1 MNFATGVRRLRIIFY
16 LGLLLTGLGALLVI
30 GLFFVTVRDLPRVP
44 EPLSRIIEIPPTEI
58 FAASGERLMIIG
70 GREVIPLNRISPYF
84 IQAVIATEDHR
95 FWEHHGLDKLRT
107 LKALW
112 ITLFEPGRIQG
123 ASTITQQL
131 AKNLFFSYERTYM
144 RKFRE
149 LLVALQIENQ
159 FGKREILEAY
169 LNQIPFGVGAY
180 GIEQAAH
187 SFFGKPALELNLPE
201 SALLAGLPKS
211 PTRYNPYRYFEKAKK
226 RQQLVLARMKAVGY
240 ITPEEAQ
247 AAFENR
253 LQLMPHAAGASKGDY
268 FLDLVLHDLEERYG
282 PEVVYHGGLKVSTT
296 LDPQLQSWAIE
307 SLQDGLTKLQRLMGI
322 SDGPETTE
330 NPSASRLQGALVA
343 VECNSGAVKALQ
355 GGRDYS
361 ESEFNRAVENNRLP
375 GSGFKPF
382 LYYAA
387 FEKLGLSPASV
398 FVDKPI
404 SIGVVGA
411 RDWEPENFEQEHE
424 GPMILKQ
431 ALVKSINA
439 VAAQLVE
446 RTGPDAVIDTARR
459 CGIKSP
465 LSPVYSVALG
475 TSGVSPLEM
484 AAAFS
489 TFATGGVQHEPFWI
503 RRVEDPLG
511 RVLEEHIVRGRRSL
525 APGIAYQVVDMLR
538 GVLTAGTGRVV
549 RQMGFDLPAAGKTGT
564 SDDFRDSWFT
574 GFTPTL
580 SVSVWVGFDRSLRMR
595 DASGVGISGGRGAAP
610 IWADFMTKA
619 FDGEPA
625 REFVVPSEIHFETV
639 DPVSGEIAG
648 QWTRSPVR
656 VALRTSQM
664 GAAITGQHAPNAA
677 DRPAVQ
683 AADPSGTAKPGP
695 SVFEKAQ
702 PFGTIKTEKPAIT
715 EEDLP
720 PDRR

>member
-1 MNFATGVRRLRIIFY
+1 MNQFATRLRRFRIIFY
-16 LGLLLTGLGALLVI
+16 LGLSLTGLGALSAI
-30 GLFFVTVRDLPRVP
+30 GLFFIAVRNLPRVP
-44 EPLSRIIEIPPTEI
+44 EPLSRIIETPPTEI
-58 FAASGERLMIIG
+58 FAATGERLMIIG

-95 FWEHHGLDKLRT
+95 FWEHHGIDKLRT

-112 ITLFEPGRIQG
+112 ITLFKPGTIQG

-149 LLVALQIENQ
+149 LLVSMQIETQ
-159 FGKREILEAY
+159 YGKREILEAY

-180 GIEQAAH
+180 GIEQAAL
-187 SFFGKPALELNLPE
+187 SFFGKPALELNLAE

-211 PTRYNPYRYFEKAKK
+211 PTRYNPYRYFDRAKK
-226 RQQLVLARMKAVGY
+226 RQQLVLARMSAVGY
-240 ITPEEAQ
+240 ITAEEAQ
-247 AAFENR
+247 EAFQAR
-253 LQLMPHAAGASKGDY
+253 LQLVPRAAGAPKSNY

-296 LDPQLQSWAIE
+296 LDPQLQFRAIE
-307 SLQDGLTKLQRLMGI
+307 SLQNGLTKLERLMGI
-322 SDGPETTE
+322 SAGNETDETQ
-330 NPSASRLQGALVA
+330 SLSQLQGALVA
-343 VECNSGAVKALQ
+343 VECNSGAVKALL

-361 ESEFNRAVENNRLP
+361 QSEFNRAVENNRLP

-387 FEKLGLSPASV
+387 FEKLGLNPASV

-404 SIGVVGA
+404 TIAVAGA
-411 RDWEPENFEQEHE
+411 PDWRPANFEREHE

-431 ALVKSINA
+431 ALVKSINSI
-439 VAAQLVE
+439 AAQLVE
-446 RTGPDAVIDTARR
+446 RTGPDAVIDAARR
-459 CGIKSP
+459 CGITSP

-484 AAAFS
+484 ATAFS

-525 APGIAYQVVDMLR
+525 DPGIAYQVVDMMR
-538 GVLTAGTGRVV
+538 GVLTTGTGRIV

-580 SVSVWVGFDRSLRMR
+580 SVSVWVGFDRGIRMR
-595 DASGVGISGGRGAAP
+595 DANGVGITGGRGAAP

-619 FDGEPA
+619 TDGEPA
-625 REFVVPSEIHFETV
+625 REFTVPSDIHFEVV

-648 QWTRSPVR
+648 QWTRNPVQ
-656 VALRTSQM
+656 VALRSDQTTV
-664 GAAITGQHAPNAA
+664 AAAGQPGTNETDRRAA
-677 DRPAVQ
+677 Q
-683 AADPSGTAKPGP
+683 AADQSGTATSESLNFQKANQPNT
-695 SVFEKAQ
+695 EKANKS
-702 PFGTIKTEKPAIT
+702 TIT

-720 PDRR
+720 PD

>member
-1 MNFATGVRRLRIIFY
+1 MNQFATRLRRFRIIFY
-16 LGLLLTGLGALLVI
+16 LGLSLTGLGALSAI
-30 GLFFVTVRDLPRVP
+30 GLFFIAVRNLPRVP
-44 EPLSRIIEIPPTEI
+44 EPLSRIIETPPTEI
-58 FAASGERLMIIG
+58 FAATGERLMIIG

-95 FWEHHGLDKLRT
+95 FWEHHGIDKLRT

-112 ITLFEPGRIQG
+112 ITLFKPGTIQG

-149 LLVALQIENQ
+149 LLVSMQIETQ
-159 FGKREILEAY
+159 YGKREILEAY

-180 GIEQAAH
+180 GIEQAAL
-187 SFFGKPALELNLPE
+187 SFFGKPALELNLAE

-211 PTRYNPYRYFEKAKK
+211 PTRYNPYRYFDRAKK
-226 RQQLVLARMKAVGY
+226 RQQLVLARMSAVGY
-240 ITPEEAQ
+240 ITAEEAQ
-247 AAFENR
+247 EAFQAR
-253 LQLMPHAAGASKGDY
+253 LQLVPRAAGAPKSNY

-296 LDPQLQSWAIE
+296 LDPQLQFRAIE
-307 SLQDGLTKLQRLMGI
+307 SLQNGLTKLERLMGI
-322 SDGPETTE
+322 SEGNETDE
-330 NPSASRLQGALVA
+330 NQSLSQLQGALVA
-343 VECNSGAVKALQ
+343 VECNSGAVKALL

-361 ESEFNRAVENNRLP
+361 QSEFNRAVENNRLP

-387 FEKLGLSPASV
+387 FEKLGLNPASV

-404 SIGVVGA
+404 TIAVAGA
-411 RDWEPENFEQEHE
+411 PDWRPANFEREHE

-431 ALVKSINA
+431 ALVKSINSI
-439 VAAQLVE
+439 AAQLVE
-446 RTGPDAVIDTARR
+446 RTGPDAVIDAARR
-459 CGIKSP
+459 CGITSP

-484 AAAFS
+484 ATAFS

-511 RVLEEHIVRGRRSL
+511 RVLEEHIVRSRRSL
-525 APGIAYQVVDMLR
+525 DPGIAYQVVDMMR
-538 GVLTAGTGRVV
+538 GVLTTGTGRIV

-580 SVSVWVGFDRSLRMR
+580 SVSVWVGFDRGIRMR
-595 DASGVGISGGRGAAP
+595 DANGVGITGGRGAAP

-619 FDGEPA
+619 TDGEPA
-625 REFVVPSEIHFETV
+625 REFTVPSDIHFEVV

-648 QWTRSPVR
+648 QWTRNPVQ
-656 VALRTSQM
+656 VALRSDQTTV
-664 GAAITGQHAPNAA
+664 AAAGQPGTNETDRRAA
-677 DRPAVQ
+677 Q
-683 AADPSGTAKPGP
+683 AADQSGTATSESLNFQKTNQPNT
-695 SVFEKAQ
+695 EKANKS
-702 PFGTIKTEKPAIT
+702 TIT

-720 PDRR
+720 PD

>member
-1 MNFATGVRRLRIIFY
+1 MNHFAMSVRRFRIIFY
-16 LGLLLTGLGALLVI
+16 LGLSLTGLGALSAI
-30 GLFFVTVRDLPRVP
+30 GLFFIAVRNLPRVP
-44 EPLSRIIEIPPTEI
+44 EPLSRIIETPPTEI
-58 FAASGERLMIIG
+58 FAATGERLMIIG

-95 FWEHHGLDKLRT
+95 FWEHHGIDKLRT

-131 AKNLFFSYERTYM
+131 AKNLFFSYERTYL

-149 LLVALQIENQ
+149 LLVAMQIETQ
-159 FGKREILEAY
+159 YGKREILEAY

-180 GIEQAAH
+180 GIEQAAL
-187 SFFGKPALELNLPE
+187 SFFGKPALELNLAE

-211 PTRYNPYRYFEKAKK
+211 PTRYNPYRYFERAKK
-226 RQQLVLARMKAVGY
+226 RQQLVLARMRDVGY
-240 ITPEEAQ
+240 ITAGEAQ
-247 AAFENR
+247 EALQTP
-253 LQLMPHAAGASKGDY
+253 LQLVPHAAGAPQSNY

-296 LDPQLQSWAIE
+296 LDPQLQFQAIE
-307 SLQDGLTKLQRLMGI
+307 SLQNGLAKLERLMGI
-322 SDGPETTE
+322 SDGNKTDETQ
-330 NPSASRLQGALVA
+330 SLFQLQGALAA
-343 VECNSGAVKALQ
+343 VECNSGAVKALL

-361 ESEFNRAVENNRLP
+361 QSEFNRAVENNRLP

-387 FEKLGLSPASV
+387 FEKLGLNPASV
-398 FVDKPI
+398 FVDQPITIPVAGAADWKP
-404 SIGVVGA
+404 A
-411 RDWEPENFEQEHE
+411 NFEREHE

-431 ALVKSINA
+431 ALVKSINSI
-439 VAAQLVE
+439 AAQLVE
-446 RTGPDAVIDTARR
+446 RTGPDAVIDVARR

-525 APGIAYQVVDMLR
+525 DPGIAYQVVDMMR
-538 GVLTAGTGRVV
+538 GVLTTGTGKVV

-574 GFTPTL
+574 GFTPTF
-580 SVSVWVGFDRSLRMR
+580 SVSVWVGFDRSIRMR
-595 DASGVGISGGRGAAP
+595 DANGVGITGGRGAAP
-610 IWADFMTKA
+610 IWADFMAKA
-619 FDGEPA
+619 TDGEPA
-625 REFVVPSEIHFETV
+625 REFTVPSDIHLEIV
-639 DPVSGEIAG
+639 DPVSGKIAG
-648 QWTRSPVR
+648 QWTQSPVQ
-656 VALRTSQM
+656 VALRSGQM
-664 GAAITGQHAPNAA
+664 DAAEAGQPSTNEAGRRAL
-677 DRPAVQ
+677 Q
-683 AADPSGTAKPGP
+683 AADQSGLANSEPPS
-695 SVFEKAQ
+695 FEKANQ
-702 PFGTIKTEKPAIT
+702 AGTLKTNKPPIT

-720 PDRR
+720 PD

>member
-1 MNFATGVRRLRIIFY
+1 MNPFATRLRRFRIIFY
-16 LGLLLTGLGALLVI
+16 LGLSLTGLGALSAI
-30 GLFFVTVRDLPRVP
+30 GLFFIAVRNLPRVP
-44 EPLSRIIEIPPTEI
+44 EPLSRIIETPPTEI
-58 FAASGERLMIIG
+58 FAATGERLMIIG

-95 FWEHHGLDKLRT
+95 FWEHHGIDKLRT

-112 ITLFEPGRIQG
+112 ITLFKPGTIQG

-149 LLVALQIENQ
+149 LLVSMQIETQ
-159 FGKREILEAY
+159 YGKREILEAY

-180 GIEQAAH
+180 GIEQAAL
-187 SFFGKPALELNLPE
+187 SFFGKPALELNLAE

-211 PTRYNPYRYFEKAKK
+211 PTRYNPYRYFDRAKK
-226 RQQLVLARMKAVGY
+226 RQQLVLARMSAVGY
-240 ITPEEAQ
+240 ITAEEAQ
-247 AAFENR
+247 EAFQAR
-253 LQLMPHAAGASKGDY
+253 LQLVPRAAGAPKSNY

-296 LDPQLQSWAIE
+296 LDPQLQFRAIE
-307 SLQDGLTKLQRLMGI
+307 SLQNGLTKLERLMGI
-322 SDGPETTE
+322 SEGNETDE
-330 NPSASRLQGALVA
+330 NQSLSQLQGALVA
-343 VECNSGAVKALQ
+343 VECNSGAVKALL

-361 ESEFNRAVENNRLP
+361 QSEFNRAVENNRLP

-387 FEKLGLSPASV
+387 FEKLGLNPASV

-404 SIGVVGA
+404 TIAVAGA
-411 RDWEPENFEQEHE
+411 PDWRPANFEREHE

-431 ALVKSINA
+431 ALVKSINSI
-439 VAAQLVE
+439 AAQLVE
-446 RTGPDAVIDTARR
+446 RTGPDAVIDAARR
-459 CGIKSP
+459 CGITSP

-484 AAAFS
+484 ATAFS

-525 APGIAYQVVDMLR
+525 DPGIAYQVVDMMR
-538 GVLTAGTGRVV
+538 GVLTTGTGRIV

-580 SVSVWVGFDRSLRMR
+580 SVSVWVGFDRGIRMR
-595 DASGVGISGGRGAAP
+595 DANGVGITGGRGAAP

-619 FDGEPA
+619 TDGEPA
-625 REFVVPSEIHFETV
+625 REFTVPSDIHFEVV

-648 QWTRSPVR
+648 QWTRNPVQ
-656 VALRTSQM
+656 VALRSDQTTV
-664 GAAITGQHAPNAA
+664 AAAGQPGTNETDRRAA
-677 DRPAVQ
+677 Q
-683 AADPSGTAKPGP
+683 AADQSGTATSESLNFQKANQPNT
-695 SVFEKAQ
+695 EKANKS
-702 PFGTIKTEKPAIT
+702 TIT

-720 PDRR
+720 PD

>member
-1 MNFATGVRRLRIIFY
+1 MNQFATRLRRFRIIFY
-16 LGLLLTGLGALLVI
+16 LGLSLTGLGALSAI
-30 GLFFVTVRDLPRVP
+30 GLFFIAVRNLPRVP
-44 EPLSRIIEIPPTEI
+44 EPLSRIIETPPTEI
-58 FAASGERLMIIG
+58 FAATGERLMIIG

-95 FWEHHGLDKLRT
+95 FWEHHGIDKLRT

-112 ITLFEPGRIQG
+112 ITLFKPGTIQG

-149 LLVALQIENQ
+149 LLVSMQIETQ
-159 FGKREILEAY
+159 YGKREILEAY

-180 GIEQAAH
+180 GIEQAAL
-187 SFFGKPALELNLPE
+187 SFFGKPALELNLAE

-211 PTRYNPYRYFEKAKK
+211 PTRYNPYRYFDRAKK
-226 RQQLVLARMKAVGY
+226 RQQLVLARMSAVGY
-240 ITPEEAQ
+240 ITAEEAQ
-247 AAFENR
+247 EAFQTR
-253 LQLMPHAAGASKGDY
+253 LQLVPRAAGAPKSNY

-296 LDPQLQSWAIE
+296 LDPQLQFRAIE
-307 SLQDGLTKLQRLMGI
+307 SLQNGLTKLERLMGI
-322 SDGPETTE
+322 SEGSETDE
-330 NPSASRLQGALVA
+330 NQSLSQLQGALVA
-343 VECNSGAVKALQ
+343 VECNSGAVKALL

-361 ESEFNRAVENNRLP
+361 QSEFNRAVENNRLP

-387 FEKLGLSPASV
+387 FEKLGLNPASV

-404 SIGVVGA
+404 TIAVAGA
-411 RDWEPENFEQEHE
+411 PDWRPANFEREHE

-431 ALVKSINA
+431 ALVKSINSI
-439 VAAQLVE
+439 AAQLVE
-446 RTGPDAVIDTARR
+446 RTGPDAVIDAARR
-459 CGIKSP
+459 CGITSP

-484 AAAFS
+484 ATAFS

-525 APGIAYQVVDMLR
+525 DPGIAYQVVDMMR
-538 GVLTAGTGRVV
+538 GVLTTGTGRIV

-580 SVSVWVGFDRSLRMR
+580 SVSVWVGFDRGIRMR
-595 DASGVGISGGRGAAP
+595 DANGVGITGGRGAAP

-619 FDGEPA
+619 TDGEPA
-625 REFVVPSEIHFETV
+625 REFTVPSDIHFEVV

-648 QWTRSPVR
+648 QWTRNPVQ
-656 VALRTSQM
+656 VALRSDQTTV
-664 GAAITGQHAPNAA
+664 AAAGQPSTNETDRRAA
-677 DRPAVQ
+677 Q
-683 AADPSGTAKPGP
+683 AADQSGTATSESLNFQKTNQPNT
-695 SVFEKAQ
+695 EKANKS
-702 PFGTIKTEKPAIT
+702 TIT

-720 PDRR
+720 PD

>member
-1 MNFATGVRRLRIIFY
+1 MSHFATSVRRFRIIFY
-16 LGLLLTGLGALLVI
+16 LGLSLTGLGALFVI
-30 GLFFVTVRDLPRVP
+30 GLFFIAVRDLPRVP
-44 EPLSRIIEIPPTEI
+44 EPLSRIIETPPTEI
-58 FAASGERLMIIG
+58 FAATGERLMIIG

-84 IQAVIATEDHR
+84 IQAMIATEDHR

-112 ITLFEPGRIQG
+112 ITFFAPGRIQG

-131 AKNLFFSYERTYM
+131 AKNLFFSYERTYL

-149 LLVALQIENQ
+149 LLVALQIETQ
-159 FGKREILEAY
+159 YGKREILETY

-187 SFFGKPALELNLPE
+187 SFFGKPALELTLAE

-211 PTRYNPYRYFEKAKK
+211 PTRYNPYRYFERAQK
-226 RQQLVLARMKAVGY
+226 RQQLVLARMSTVGY

-247 AAFENR
+247 AALQTR
-253 LQLMPHAAGASKGDY
+253 LQLIPHAAGAPKSSY
-268 FLDLVLHDLEERYG
+268 FLDLVLNDLEERYG

-307 SLQDGLTKLQRLMGI
+307 SLQNGLTKLDRLMGI
-322 SDGPETTE
+322 SEGNETGET
-330 NPSASRLQGALVA
+330 PSLSQLQGALVT
-343 VECNSGAVKALQ
+343 VECNSGAVKALL

-361 ESEFNRAVENNRLP
+361 QSEFNRAVENNRLP

-387 FEKLGLSPASV
+387 FEKLGLNPTSV
-398 FVDKPI
+398 FVDKPFTI
-404 SIGVVGA
+404 AVAGA
-411 RDWEPENFEQEHE
+411 RDWKPQNFEREHE

-431 ALVKSINA
+431 AFVKSINA

-459 CGIKSP
+459 CGIKSA
-465 LSPVYSVALG
+465 LTPVYSVALG

-484 AAAFS
+484 AGAFS

-525 APGIAYQVVDMLR
+525 DPGIAYQVVDMMR
-538 GVLTAGTGRVV
+538 GVLTAGTGKVV
-549 RQMGFDLPAAGKTGT
+549 RQMGFNLPAAGKTGT

-574 GFTPTL
+574 GFIPTL
-580 SVSVWVGFDRSLRMR
+580 SVSVWVGFDRGIRMR
-595 DASGVGISGGRGAAP
+595 DANGAGITGGRGAAT
-610 IWADFMTKA
+610 IWADFMIKA
-619 FDGEPA
+619 TDGEPA
-625 REFVVPSEIHFETV
+625 REFTVSSDIHFETV

-648 QWTRSPVR
+648 QWTRSPVQ
-656 VALRTSQM
+656 VALRSSQM
-664 GAAITGQHAPNAA
+664 AGAVPGHPKTNEAG
-677 DRPAVQ
+677 RPAIQ
-683 AADPSGTAKPGP
+683 EAGQSGT
-695 SVFEKAQ
+695 EK
-702 PFGTIKTEKPAIT
+702 TDESTIT

-720 PDRR
+720 PE